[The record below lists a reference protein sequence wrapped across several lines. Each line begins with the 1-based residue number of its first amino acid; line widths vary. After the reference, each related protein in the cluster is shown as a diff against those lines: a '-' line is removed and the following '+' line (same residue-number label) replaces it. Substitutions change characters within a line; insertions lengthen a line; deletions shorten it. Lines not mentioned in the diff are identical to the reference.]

1 MADLRG
7 SARAD
12 VSAQPR
18 VRTGLALSEGARPA
32 YDVPRIIDESRGAAS
47 PDRAQQTTQGS
58 PTLMTA
64 RSPEELDR
72 LFSAALN
79 AGDIEA
85 LMRLYEPQAALRPAP
100 GQLAQG
106 TAAIRAALTGFLG
119 MKPQLAVT
127 SRLLGQCNDIAL
139 MTGRWTLKGTGADG
153 NPVQMTGQSAEVA
166 RRQPDGS
173 WLFVVDAPWGLESD
187 AAGTA

>member
-1 MADLRG
+1 VADLRG
-7 SARAD
+7 GARAD
-12 VSAQPR
+12 MSAQPR
-18 VRTGLALSEGARPA
+18 ARTPFALSEGARPA
-32 YDVPRIIDESRGAAS
+32 YDVPRIIDESHGAAS

-72 LFSAALN
+72 LFSAAPN

-100 GQLAQG
+100 GQVAQG
-106 TAAIRAALTGFLG
+106 TAAIRAALTGFLR

-127 SRLLGQCNDIAL
+127 SRLLGQGNDIAL

-173 WLFVVDAPWGLESD
+173 WLFVVDAPRGLESD

>member
-1 MADLRG
+1 
-7 SARAD
+7 
-12 VSAQPR
+12 
-18 VRTGLALSEGARPA
+18 
-32 YDVPRIIDESRGAAS
+32 
-47 PDRAQQTTQGS
+47 
-58 PTLMTA
+58 MTA

-72 LFSAALN
+72 LFSAAPN

-100 GQLAQG
+100 GQVAQG
-106 TAAIRAALTGFLG
+106 TAAIRAALTGFLR

-127 SRLLGQCNDIAL
+127 SRLLGQGNDIAL

-173 WLFVVDAPWGLESD
+173 WLFVVDAPRGLESD